1 MVRKTPSDE
10 RRRRKL
16 FTFGWIA
23 LLFVL
28 ISSLIYWEQTALLY
42 IFATVGV
49 TVLLIVV
56 AVADLG
62 EREATGTASEASE
75 PAAVDGKGAGSFSG
89 AQSPS
94 K

>member
-16 FTFGWIA
+16 FTFGWIV
-23 LLFVL
+23 LLFIL

-49 TVLLIVV
+49 TLLLIIV
-56 AVADLG
+56 AMADLG
-62 EREATGTASEASE
+62 EREGTGTASEASE
-75 PAAVDGKGAGSFSG
+75 PAAADGKGAGSFSG
-89 AQSPS
+89 AQSPG